1 MTLPGLSPVD
11 LALAGLFSLLAG
23 ALSLA
28 TGVGLERAY
37 LIGLLRMVVQLG
49 LAGLVLKFVIEQGDV
64 GWTLAVALVMLSM
77 AAVEGSGRLSRQVD
91 RRAAVLLSSV
101 TMALIGGL
109 ATAATAGL
117 LIDAT
122 PWYAPAVVLPIFGMI
137 LGNALSAFSLAL
149 ITLTDQAARD
159 RPAVE
164 MRLAVGATRFEALAR
179 PIASAVRIGL
189 TPVVNG
195 LAVAG
200 VVALP
205 GMMTGQILAGIDPLE
220 AAKYQIMILAVLAGT
235 STLAVTAGA
244 LGGVLLVTDRRHR
257 LRGPAVYRRI
267 PAPEPLR
274 PTEER
279 VP

>member
-1 MTLPGLSPVD
+1 MTLPGLSPFD
-11 LALAGLFSLLAG
+11 LVLAGLFSLLAG
-23 ALSLA
+23 VLSLA
-28 TGVGLERAY
+28 AGVGLERAY
-37 LIGLLRMVVQLG
+37 LIGLVRMVVQLG
-49 LAGLVLKFVIEQGDV
+49 LAGLVLKFVIEQGNV
-64 GWTLAVALVMLSM
+64 GWTLAVALVMLLI
-77 AAVEGSGRLSRQVD
+77 AAVEGSGRLSRHVN
-91 RRAAVLLSSV
+91 RSAALLLSGV

-109 ATAATAGL
+109 ATAATTGL
-117 LIDAT
+117 LIGAT
-122 PWYAPAVVLPIFGMI
+122 PWHAPAVVLPLLGMI

-149 ITLTDQAARD
+149 ITLTDQANRD

-164 MRLAVGATRFEALAR
+164 TRLAVGATRFEALAR
-179 PIASAVRIGL
+179 PIESAVRTGL

-235 STLAVTAGA
+235 SALAVTAGA

-257 LRGPAVYRRI
+257 LRGPAPI
-267 PAPEPLR
+267 PSLGVPHPS
-274 PTEER
+274 EES